1 MNEKLIP
8 TEVPE
13 AVKRLVEDDDEL
25 KELLH
30 DLFSELQSGM
40 SRYQIH
46 KFVLNPVEFPTPDS
60 VWHQCLRE
68 LIGRFDSLAG
78 LESELRQLR
87 IKAELHTVKQKKYE
101 RAAASCTDDLERQ
114 ELRLK
119 AQLEREKAEQ
129 AQRRIPFV
137 LRQIKDTSYE
147 TKAFLDAYREAKRQ
161 RVFEHHEDAEP
172 FNWYARVLMRRKYDP
187 GMPLPPY
194 IEEERRLLARLMQ
207 TSQDLKQVL
216 RSALEASIQ
225 SDRNVMQLKESA
237 YARMRLLQGKRND
250 DQDEKHPHR
259 RV

>member
-13 AVKRLVEDDDEL
+13 AVKRLVEDDNEL

-30 DLFSELQSGM
+30 DLFTELQSGM

-101 RAAASCTDDLERQ
+101 RAASNSTDELERQ
-114 ELRLK
+114 ELKLK

-147 TKAFLDAYREAKRQ
+147 AKAFLDAYRVAKRQ

-194 IEEERRLLARLMQ
+194 IEEERQLLARLMQ

-216 RSALEASIQ
+216 RDALEASLRT
-225 SDRNVMQLKESA
+225 DRNVKQLEETPH
-237 YARMRLLQGKRND
+237 ARLRLLQSERDGGK
-250 DQDEKHPHR
+250 ESEHTH
-259 RV
+259 